1 MMKVINPSEI
11 DSVIGTE
18 VGVSDWVLIDQDRI
32 NKFADATMDHQFIHV
47 DPEQATPVFG
57 STIAH
62 GFLSLSLVAGIPF
75 DQEIGLVLEG
85 TKMGLNYGLD
95 KVRFLSPVPVDS
107 EVRIRMKCIDI
118 SEKNP
123 GQDFSQKYQCI
134 SCVFLLQNLLGQDL
148 ETLPCL
154 VHNLVPSWCPLK
166 PNQFLDQK
174 EYLQLVTKT
183 KNHVQSLIQ
192 IQV

>member
-123 GQDFSQKYQCI
+123 GQYLAKTRVTMEIKGVEKPAF
-134 SCVFLLQNLLGQDL
+134 VA
-148 ETLPCL
+148 E
-154 VHNLVPSWCPLK
+154 PLSM
-166 PNQFLDQK
+166 FVL
-174 EYLQLVTKT
+174 
-183 KNHVQSLIQ
+183 
-192 IQV
+192 

>member
-1 MMKVINPSEI
+1 MMKVINPTEI

-123 GQDFSQKYQCI
+123 GQYLAKTEVTMEIKGVEKPAF
-134 SCVFLLQNLLGQDL
+134 VA
-148 ETLPCL
+148 ETLSMFVL
-154 VHNLVPSWCPLK
+154 
-166 PNQFLDQK
+166 
-174 EYLQLVTKT
+174 
-183 KNHVQSLIQ
+183 
-192 IQV
+192 

>member
-1 MMKVINPSEI
+1 MMKVINQSEI

-123 GQDFSQKYQCI
+123 GQYLAKTEVTMEIKGIEKPAF
-134 SCVFLLQNLLGQDL
+134 VA
-148 ETLPCL
+148 ETLSMFVL
-154 VHNLVPSWCPLK
+154 
-166 PNQFLDQK
+166 
-174 EYLQLVTKT
+174 
-183 KNHVQSLIQ
+183 
-192 IQV
+192 

>member
-18 VGVSDWVLIDQDRI
+18 VGVSDWILIDQDRI

-75 DQEIGLVLEG
+75 KQEIGLVLEG

-123 GQDFSQKYQCI
+123 GQYLAKTEVTMEIKGVEKPAF
-134 SCVFLLQNLLGQDL
+134 VA
-148 ETLPCL
+148 ETLSMFVL
-154 VHNLVPSWCPLK
+154 
-166 PNQFLDQK
+166 
-174 EYLQLVTKT
+174 
-183 KNHVQSLIQ
+183 
-192 IQV
+192 

>member
-11 DSVIGTE
+11 DSVIGAE
-18 VGVSDWVLIDQDRI
+18 VGVSDWVLIDQERI

-123 GQDFSQKYQCI
+123 GQYLAKTRVTMEIKGVEKPAF
-134 SCVFLLQNLLGQDL
+134 VA
-148 ETLPCL
+148 ETLSMFVL
-154 VHNLVPSWCPLK
+154 
-166 PNQFLDQK
+166 
-174 EYLQLVTKT
+174 
-183 KNHVQSLIQ
+183 
-192 IQV
+192 

>member
-1 MMKVINPSEI
+1 MLKVVKPSEI

-18 VGVSDWVLIDQDRI
+18 IGVSDWVTIDQERI

-47 DPEQATPVFG
+47 DPEQATPGFG

-75 DQEIGLVLEG
+75 TQEIGMVLEV

-107 EVRIRMKCIDI
+107 KVRIHMKCIDI
-118 SEKNP
+118 TEKNP
-123 GQDFSQKYQCI
+123 GQYLAKTEVTMEIEGVEKPAF
-134 SCVFLLQNLLGQDL
+134 VA
-148 ETLPCL
+148 ETL
-154 VHNLVPSWCPLK
+154 SI
-166 PNQFLDQK
+166 FI
-174 EYLQLVTKT
+174 T
-183 KNHVQSLIQ
+183 
-192 IQV
+192 

>member
-11 DSVIGTE
+11 DSVIGNE
-18 VGVSDWVLIDQDRI
+18 VGVSDWILIDQDRI

-123 GQDFSQKYQCI
+123 GQYLAKTEVTMEIKGIEKPAF
-134 SCVFLLQNLLGQDL
+134 VA
-148 ETLPCL
+148 ETLSMFVL
-154 VHNLVPSWCPLK
+154 
-166 PNQFLDQK
+166 
-174 EYLQLVTKT
+174 
-183 KNHVQSLIQ
+183 
-192 IQV
+192 

>member
-18 VGVSDWVLIDQDRI
+18 VGVSDWILIDQDRI

-75 DQEIGLVLEG
+75 DQEIGLILEG

-123 GQDFSQKYQCI
+123 GQYLAKTEVTMEIKGVEKPAF
-134 SCVFLLQNLLGQDL
+134 VA
-148 ETLPCL
+148 ETLSMFVL
-154 VHNLVPSWCPLK
+154 
-166 PNQFLDQK
+166 
-174 EYLQLVTKT
+174 
-183 KNHVQSLIQ
+183 
-192 IQV
+192 

>member
-18 VGVSDWVLIDQDRI
+18 VGVADWVLIDQDRI

-123 GQDFSQKYQCI
+123 GQYLAKTEVTMEIKGVEKPAF
-134 SCVFLLQNLLGQDL
+134 VA
-148 ETLPCL
+148 ETLSMFVL
-154 VHNLVPSWCPLK
+154 
-166 PNQFLDQK
+166 
-174 EYLQLVTKT
+174 
-183 KNHVQSLIQ
+183 
-192 IQV
+192 

>member
-11 DSVIGTE
+11 DSVIGAE

-123 GQDFSQKYQCI
+123 GQYLAKTEVTMEIKGVEKPAF
-134 SCVFLLQNLLGQDL
+134 VA
-148 ETLPCL
+148 ETLSMFVL
-154 VHNLVPSWCPLK
+154 
-166 PNQFLDQK
+166 
-174 EYLQLVTKT
+174 
-183 KNHVQSLIQ
+183 
-192 IQV
+192 

>member
-123 GQDFSQKYQCI
+123 GQYLAKTEVTMEIKGIEKPAF
-134 SCVFLLQNLLGQDL
+134 FA
-148 ETLPCL
+148 ETLSMFVL
-154 VHNLVPSWCPLK
+154 
-166 PNQFLDQK
+166 
-174 EYLQLVTKT
+174 
-183 KNHVQSLIQ
+183 
-192 IQV
+192 

>member
-18 VGVSDWVLIDQDRI
+18 IGVSDWVLIDQDRI

-118 SEKNP
+118 YEKNP
-123 GQDFSQKYQCI
+123 GQYLAKTEVTMEIKGVEKPAF
-134 SCVFLLQNLLGQDL
+134 VA
-148 ETLPCL
+148 ETLSMFVL
-154 VHNLVPSWCPLK
+154 
-166 PNQFLDQK
+166 
-174 EYLQLVTKT
+174 
-183 KNHVQSLIQ
+183 
-192 IQV
+192 

>member
-32 NKFADATMDHQFIHV
+32 NKFADATMDYQFIHV

-123 GQDFSQKYQCI
+123 GQYLAKTEVTMEIKGVEKPAF
-134 SCVFLLQNLLGQDL
+134 VA
-148 ETLPCL
+148 ETLSMFVL
-154 VHNLVPSWCPLK
+154 
-166 PNQFLDQK
+166 
-174 EYLQLVTKT
+174 
-183 KNHVQSLIQ
+183 
-192 IQV
+192 